1 MKFAKKSTRTPLGL
15 AKSHHS
21 ESKLTSEL
29 ILNESSLGLNEEESN
44 ANVNHHHRRHH
55 RNHNHKSQNN
65 QVFDIKPNGF
75 LIIPSKSLNSLDTLP
90 KKRISEVSRSL
101 SSSISSNSIDSLTPN
116 CSNFNDTDLTLL
128 DPTQTSTPILVR
140 NQTNRKHPSSNSK
153 STKHKQHSK
162 TNKPSLGKFFFFL
175 NFYLRFV
182 QGFFVE
188 IATFIIRFA
197 T

>member
-1 MKFAKKSTRTPLGL
+1 MKFAKKSTKTPLGL
-15 AKSHHS
+15 AKSHYS

-44 ANVNHHHRRHH
+44 ANVNHHRRNH
-55 RNHNHKSQNN
+55 RNLNHKSQNN
-65 QVFDIKPNGF
+65 HVFDIKPNGF

-162 TNKPSLGKFFFFL
+162 TNKSSSGKFFFY
-175 NFYLRFV
+175 FYLRFF
-182 QGFFVE
+182 QGFFE
-188 IATFIIRFA
+188 IVTFIIRFA